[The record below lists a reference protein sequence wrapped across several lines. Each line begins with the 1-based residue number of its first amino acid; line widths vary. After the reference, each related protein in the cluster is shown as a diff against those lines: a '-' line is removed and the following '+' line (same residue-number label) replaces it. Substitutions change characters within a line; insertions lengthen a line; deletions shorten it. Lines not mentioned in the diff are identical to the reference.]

1 MNGKGSLVCTILMG
15 GLAPGFLLNN
25 NFLLF
30 HANANNTLH
39 YNARTIIQQSN
50 KKSWSELS
58 TELSTPK
65 SLNASWPAA

>member
-30 HANANNTLH
+30 HANANDNSSKTLH
-39 YNARTIIQQSN
+39 YNARTIIKQSTRN
-50 KKSWSELS
+50 LGPVSCKL
-58 TELSTPK
+58 
-65 SLNASWPAA
+65 

>member
-30 HANANNTLH
+30 HANANKTLQCAH
-39 YNARTIIQQSN
+39 HHSTGH
-50 KKSWSELS
+50 KKSCRKLS
-58 TELSTPK
+58 NPK
-65 SLNASWPAA
+65 SLNASGRAA

>member
-30 HANANNTLH
+30 HANTNGSNTLH
-39 YNARTIIQQSN
+39 FNARTIIQQGA
-50 KKSWSELS
+50 EEILV
-58 TELSTPK
+58 
-65 SLNASWPAA
+65 